1 MQRTIVILLLTALFI
16 FSGTIGAVAQKKSK
30 VHIKHADSFK
40 YDERRSKDIQMLI
53 GHVVMR
59 QDSTYFYCDSAFLNT
74 QTNSFEAFGKVH
86 IDVNDTVDLYGDRL
100 HYEGKTKIAELHNNV
115 RLVDNNTILTT
126 EHLVYNRISKMAF
139 YDVGGHIV
147 NKDNTLSSQRGYY
160 DTKSRIFY
168 FRKDVEL
175 INPDSE
181 TYSDTLT
188 YNTNNETAYFHGP
201 TVIRGT
207 ESTIYCE
214 EGWYDTKNDV
224 SKLVRRPSIS
234 NAGQTISAD
243 SLLYDNQ
250 SFFGRAFGHVQIHDT
265 LRNIIIKGRLGEM
278 WDDKGVSYVTDRAV
292 AVTYDEN
299 DSLFIHADTMWMH
312 FDDKRDAKSMYA
324 YNNVRFY
331 RKDFQGKCDSL
342 VYKISDSTIR
352 MYKSP
357 TLWSKVNQLTA
368 DSIFVV
374 TVNNRIDS
382 LIMFNTAFI
391 ISQDSTETYNQIK
404 GKNMVGYFRN
414 NEIYKI
420 LVDGNAQTVY
430 YIREEDGYLIGINV
444 AESSTMEI
452 RFKSS
457 EIQNLSYQTQ
467 ASENMYPEKDL
478 PPEQRQLKGFSWQH
492 KERPLGKWDIFRKPG
507 EEPED

>member
-1 MQRTIVILLLTALFI
+1 
-16 FSGTIGAVAQKKSK
+16 
-30 VHIKHADSFK
+30 
-40 YDERRSKDIQMLI
+40 
-53 GHVVMR
+53 
-59 QDSTYFYCDSAFLNT
+59 
-74 QTNSFEAFGKVH
+74 
-86 IDVNDTVDLYGDRL
+86 
-100 HYEGKTKIAELHNNV
+100 
-115 RLVDNNTILTT
+115 
-126 EHLVYNRISKMAF
+126 
-139 YDVGGHIV
+139 
-147 NKDNTLSSQRGYY
+147 
-160 DTKSRIFY
+160 
-168 FRKDVEL
+168 
-175 INPDSE
+175 
-181 TYSDTLT
+181 
-188 YNTNNETAYFHGP
+188 
-201 TVIRGT
+201 
-207 ESTIYCE
+207 
-214 EGWYDTKNDV
+214 
-224 SKLVRRPSIS
+224 
-234 NAGQTISAD
+234 
-243 SLLYDNQ
+243 
-250 SFFGRAFGHVQIHDT
+250 
-265 LRNIIIKGRLGEM
+265 
-278 WDDKGVSYVTDRAV
+278 
-292 AVTYDEN
+292 
-299 DSLFIHADTMWMH
+299 MH